1 VTSTAAAAATST
13 ATTKMRS
20 STASTFFTTRPRATG
35 DFSHGRRGRGV
46 RYSRTIVNAYHV
58 SLSCM
63 QSPCAHHAPR
73 WRRRVVSFCWCSF
86 AAPAEAPATSP
97 WRGRRGGPSFNT
109 LSSALASAA
118 FGCCHCRCCRYRR
131 CGRWWAQHAPVAQL
145 VQAEAP
151 RRSPKVFIW
160 SLLINPRYNAIKTSG
175 VLSLGSLMAGS

>member
-1 VTSTAAAAATST
+1 MTSTASAAAAST
-13 ATTKMRS
+13 AMTTMRS

-86 AAPAEAPATSP
+86 AALPKRLPLLPGVAAEEAPHPLPSLRHLQVLLLGVATAAAAA
-97 WRGRRGGPSFNT
+97 T
-109 LSSALASAA
+109 ASAA
-118 FGCCHCRCCRYRR
+118 AG
-131 CGRWWAQHAPVAQL
+131 G
-145 VQAEAP
+145 
-151 RRSPKVFIW
+151 
-160 SLLINPRYNAIKTSG
+160 
-175 VLSLGSLMAGS
+175 LSMLPSRN

>member
-1 VTSTAAAAATST
+1 
-13 ATTKMRS
+13 MRS